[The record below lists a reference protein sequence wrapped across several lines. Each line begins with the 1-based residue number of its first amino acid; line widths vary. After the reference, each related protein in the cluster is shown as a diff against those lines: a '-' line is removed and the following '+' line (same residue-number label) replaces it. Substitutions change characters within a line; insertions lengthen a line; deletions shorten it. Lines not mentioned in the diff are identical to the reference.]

1 MRLALTVVFPVLLC
15 LSAVAF
21 WLLDLHKRPH
31 NEQVL
36 GAVTIGLGAGLFI
49 GRFGTAMVAG
59 LMAATVWA
67 WLVRR
72 RRATAAGGVS

>member
-1 MRLALTVVFPVLLC
+1 MIALPHLVFLTVLF
-15 LSAVAF
+15 AAGF
-21 WLLDLHKRPH
+21 TAWLLDFGRWDFGT
-31 NEQVL
+31 QVA
-36 GAVTIGLGAGLFI
+36 GSIVAGLGAGLFI